1 MLRSAAVFIVAII
14 VLLVAFYFAERSF
27 SPAFQTCVEKH
38 QAADSNRIAE
48 DDITGRWIS
57 LVEHSIRCS
66 GEFVEAN
73 SAAITALAAILVAAF
88 TASLW
93 IATGRQAKLTRQA
106 VMAGKRAFVFPT
118 GVVALPESN
127 AQTGSFHWRLV
138 PAWENSGE
146 TPTRNL
152 RIYADCILTNVPLPE
167 SFSFTQ
173 IDPEEPPAMAMLGPK
188 ATSKGGIAPHAA
200 APALTPQDILDIQSG
215 QRFLYL
221 WGWARYSDLLPN
233 TPERI
238 TRFCW
243 QIIADG
249 NPLTFNPL
257 MDPQG
262 LRWSNIHQRR
272 GNCADD
278 ECRWQGLG

>member
-215 QRFLYL
+215 QRFLYF
-221 WGWARYSDLLPN
+221 WGWARYFDLLPN

>member
-38 QAADSNRIAE
+38 QAADSSRIAE

-127 AQTGSFHWRLV
+127 AQTGGFHWRLV

-173 IDPEEPPAMAMLGPK
+173 IDPEEPPAMAMLGPR

>member
-127 AQTGSFHWRLV
+127 AQTGSFQWRLV

-173 IDPEEPPAMAMLGPK
+173 IDPEEPPAMGAKSNEQRRHCSARRRPGTHTARHPGYPERAEILVFMGLGQVLRFVAQYARTHHQILLADYRRRQSSHLQSTYGP
-188 ATSKGGIAPHAA
+188 PR
-200 APALTPQDILDIQSG
+200 PALEQYPSA
-215 QRFLYL
+215 
-221 WGWARYSDLLPN
+221 AR
-233 TPERI
+233 
-238 TRFCW
+238 
-243 QIIADG
+243 Q
-249 NPLTFNPL
+249 
-257 MDPQG
+257 
-262 LRWSNIHQRR
+262 LRRR
-272 GNCADD
+272 
-278 ECRWQGLG
+278 

>member
-1 MLRSAAVFIVAII
+1 
-14 VLLVAFYFAERSF
+14 
-27 SPAFQTCVEKH
+27 
-38 QAADSNRIAE
+38 
-48 DDITGRWIS
+48 
-57 LVEHSIRCS
+57 
-66 GEFVEAN
+66 
-73 SAAITALAAILVAAF
+73 
-88 TASLW
+88 
-93 IATGRQAKLTRQA
+93 
-106 VMAGKRAFVFPT
+106 MAGKRAFVFPT

-127 AQTGSFHWRLV
+127 AKTGSFDWRLV
-138 PAWENSGE
+138 PENSGE

-152 RIYADCILTNVPLPE
+152 RIYTDYMLTNVPLPE
-167 SFSFTQ
+167 TFSFSQ
-173 IDPEEPPAMAMLGPK
+173 IDPEEPPAMAILGPK
-188 ATSKGGIAPHAA
+188 ATSKGGIAPHSAS
-200 APALTPQDILDIQSG
+200 PALTPQDILDIQSG

-221 WGWARYSDLLPN
+221 WGWARYSDILPN
-233 TPERI
+233 TPERV

-257 MDPQG
+257 LDPQG

>member
-1 MLRSAAVFIVAII
+1 MLRSAAVFIVGII
-14 VLLVAFYFAERSF
+14 ILLAAFYFAERSF
-27 SPAFQTCVEKH
+27 SPAFQACAAKH
-38 QAADSNRIAE
+38 QAADPSRTP
-48 DDITGRWIS
+48 DDDVTGRWIS
-57 LVEHSIRCS
+57 LVENGVRCS
-66 GEFVEAN
+66 GKFVEAN
-73 SAAITALAAILVAAF
+73 SAAITALAAIIVAAF
-88 TASLW
+88 TASVW
-93 IATGRQAKLTRQA
+93 IATGHQAKLTRQA

-127 AQTGSFHWRLV
+127 AKTGSFDWRLV

-152 RIYADCILTNVPLPE
+152 RIYTDYILTNVPLPE
-167 SFSFTQ
+167 TFSFSQ

-188 ATSKGGIAPHAA
+188 ATSKGGIAPHSAS
-200 APALTPQDILDIQSG
+200 PALTPQDILDIQSG
-215 QRFLYL
+215 QRFLYW
-221 WGWARYSDLLPN
+221 WGWARYSDILPN
-233 TPERI
+233 TPERV

-257 MDPQG
+257 LDPQG